1 MRSDTSS
8 IIISVLLM
16 GLGMSLTIVLYYIG
30 KFIKF
35 VKEDNAHRRLLREAA
50 EREKLEEINK
60 VIESMLEY
68 RALNERHDHP
78 NVFNISDYQRRG
90 D

>member
-1 MRSDTSS
+1 
-8 IIISVLLM
+8 M

-35 VKEDNAHRRLLREAA
+35 VKEDNAQRRLLREAA

-60 VIESMLEY
+60 VIENMLEY
-68 RALNERHDHP
+68 KAVNERYNHP
-78 NVFNISDYQRRG
+78 NVINFSDYQRR
-90 D
+90 DD